1 MKFLQVLVEKGANP
15 HANVEKLEFYRK
27 LDVHKRHL
35 TLIAETRNV
44 QDAVMTDEQRATFTA
59 VDAFAATTSMIDTT
73 IAGIKFAQPKRREE
87 VLAE

>member
-15 HANVEKLEFYRK
+15 HATVEKLEFYRK

-59 VDAFAATTSMIDTT
+59 STLSTTVSS
-73 IAGIKFAQPKRREE
+73 RRWST
-87 VLAE
+87 VP